1 MNNGDKYA
9 QLWEQI
15 TVDFRQVCVLRR
27 DGKPDE
33 ADYILNQE
41 LPLTI
46 ADWSN
51 GNPKRPEV
59 KKAEL
64 LAMFAEEQRRVD
76 SAIAVE
82 RIVSAKLREVLLPE
96 LAAQMVQEIKLAV
109 GAEVGSLRAMMA
121 EITSMTTPRRSA
133 TQRPSER
140 IKFDDI
146 PRVIDAVLAE
156 QQRDHGPKPAFA
168 VQI

>member
-15 TVDFRQVCVLRR
+15 TVDFRQVCALRR
-27 DGKPDE
+27 EGKHDE
-33 ADYILNQE
+33 ADFILNQE
-41 LPLTI
+41 LPPTI

-64 LAMFAEEQRRVD
+64 LTMFAEEQKRVD

-82 RIVSAKLREVLLPE
+82 RIVSARLREVLLPE
-96 LAAQMVQEIKLAV
+96 LAAQMVQEIKLVV
-109 GAEVGSLRAMMA
+109 GAELGSLRTMMA
-121 EITSMTTPRRSA
+121 EITSMTTPRMA
-133 TQRPSER
+133 VVQGPCER

-146 PRVIDAVLAE
+146 PRVIDAALAE
-156 QQRDHGPKPAFA
+156 QKHDHGLKPALA
-168 VQI
+168 VPA

>member
-1 MNNGDKYA
+1 MNNGDKFE

-27 DGKPDE
+27 DGKQDE
-33 ADYILNQE
+33 ADFILNQE

-82 RIVSAKLREVLLPE
+82 RIVSTKLREVLLPE
-96 LAAQMVQEIKLAV
+96 LVAQMVQEIKLVV
-109 GAEVGSLRAMMA
+109 GTEVGSLRAMMA
-121 EITSMTTPRRSA
+121 EITAMTSPRRSVS
-133 TQRPSER
+133 QKPRDR

-156 QQRDHGPKPAFA
+156 QQRDLGPKPVFA
-168 VQI
+168 NQI